1 MFIFQLVH
9 WNVSFLKAG
18 TGGLTSSVTQT
29 SARHRAVP
37 QSYLLSDTPSEC
49 TGTVLNALHLFLQVV
64 PTPALMEAMELAV
77 SICQMKKLR
86 LAHSHAASKWQSWDS
101 DSVLPELFCSTAQ
114 AWREAWGCSRQQ
126 AP

>member
-1 MFIFQLVH
+1 MFIFQLLH

-29 SARHRAVP
+29 SAWHRAVP
-37 QSYLLSDTPSEC
+37 QSYLLSDMPNEC

-86 LAHSHAASKWQSWDS
+86 LARSHTASKCQSWD
-101 DSVLPELFCSTAQ
+101 
-114 AWREAWGCSRQQ
+114 
-126 AP
+126 